1 MDLIQSKRHA
11 TCTSFGMKFTGFE
24 VLDASIQRS
33 NAWLNELMQELNW
46 TDRRQTYGA
55 FRCVLHALRDHLSLK
70 DAVYVGEQLPM
81 LIRGFYFEHWDV
93 SGKPPALR
101 SRNDFSAYVCAHL
114 SRADQQGSNAETV
127 TRAVFRLLD
136 RKATDGEIDD
146 IQHVLPSALI
156 DLWPPTLRAA

>member
-1 MDLIQSKRHA
+1 
-11 TCTSFGMKFTGFE
+11 MKFTGFE

-81 LIRGFYFEHWDV
+81 LIRGGIGPLV
-93 SGKPPALR
+93 QIVLQALR
-101 SRNDFSAYVCAHL
+101 RHVTEGEWRDFTASL
-114 SRADQQGSNAETV
+114 P
-127 TRAVFRLLD
+127 
-136 RKATDGEIDD
+136 RKPTSI
-146 IQHVLPSALI
+146 LP
-156 DLWPPTLRAA
+156 P